1 MCLVYSLNS
10 LVHSLIF
17 VVLLIDSTKKDA
29 PMHRIAVIGSGI
41 SGLAAARRL
50 AGAPGQHGVTL
61 LEAGSHFGGHA
72 NTVDMTLG
80 GVSQG
85 VDTGFLVFNHRTYP
99 LLTRLFEELQVPTA
113 AAEMSF
119 SVQVPN
125 ANGQAGLEWSGS
137 SLGGVFAQR
146 GNLLRPRFLKMLAE
160 ILRFNRL
167 ATRIAKEGDE
177 TQLRSSIKGFL
188 DEHHFGA
195 AFRQDYLLP
204 MMGCIWSCPTDQML
218 RFPVATLIRFCH
230 NHGLIQVTD
239 RPQWHTVRGGSR
251 QYVRRM
257 VAALQQDGRH
267 DARLN
272 TPVLGLRR
280 VAHGVL
286 LQMAHGTEQFDAVVL
301 ACHSDQALRLL
312 GSDATPQERSVL
324 GAIRYQP
331 NQAVLHTDASVLP
344 RREVAWAA
352 WNYERAA
359 DSGREQAG
367 VCLHYLLNRLQ
378 PLPWTKPVMVSLNPV
393 RPIDDSQVHARMEYS
408 HPVFDLAAIEA
419 QSQVGA
425 LQGQRRTWFC
435 GAWCGYGFH
444 EDGLRSGLEVADKLL
459 NALPALAL
467 SSTFEGAA

>member
-10 LVHSLIF
+10 SVHSLIF

-177 TQLRSSIKGFL
+177 TQLRSSIEVFL

-251 QYVRRM
+251 QYVQRM

-280 VAHGVL
+280 LAHGVL

>member
-99 LLTRLFEELQVPTA
+99 LLTRLFEELQVPIA

-177 TQLRSSIKGFL
+177 TQLRSSIEVFL

-251 QYVRRM
+251 QYVQRM

-280 VAHGVL
+280 LAHGVL

>member
-1 MCLVYSLNS
+1 
-10 LVHSLIF
+10 
-17 VVLLIDSTKKDA
+17 
-29 PMHRIAVIGSGI
+29 MHRIAVIGSGI
-41 SGLAAARRL
+41 AGLAAARQL
-50 AGAPGQHGVTL
+50 ANAPGMHRVTL

-72 NTVDMTLG
+72 NTVDMTLNG
-80 GVSQG
+80 IRYG

-113 AAEMSF
+113 EAEMSF

-125 ANGQAGLEWSGS
+125 ADGQAGLEWSGS

-146 GNLLRPRFLKMLAE
+146 VNLLRPRFLKMLAE

-167 ATRIAKEGDE
+167 TTRIAKEGDE
-177 TQLRSSIKGFL
+177 MQLRSSIEVFL
-188 DEHHFGA
+188 DEYGFGA

-257 VAALQQDGRH
+257 MAALQQNGRH
-267 DARLN
+267 EARLN
-272 TPVLGLRR
+272 ASVLGLRR
-280 VAHGVL
+280 MKHGVL
-286 LQMAHGTEQFDAVVL
+286 LQTAHGTEQFDAVVL
-301 ACHSDQALRLL
+301 ACHSDQALNLL

-344 RREVAWAA
+344 RREAAWAA

-359 DSGREQAG
+359 NPGRDQAG

-378 PLPWTKPVMVSLNPV
+378 PLPWQQPVMVSLNPV
-393 RPIDDSQVHARMEYS
+393 RPIDESQVHARIAYS

-419 QSQVGA
+419 QGQVDT

-435 GAWCGYGFH
+435 GAWCSYGFH
-444 EDGLRSGLEVADKLL
+444 EDGLRSGLEAANDLL
-459 NALPALAL
+459 HALPALPV
-467 SSTFEGAA
+467 SSVFEGAV